1 MNIYT
6 LTESDQYKTLVDE
19 EHVGGLQEFASSLA
33 FNRALLPIQEFV
45 GRVIYNPGD
54 SKKKAD
60 SDFYTFFRPVL
71 IASESAIGKLSAL
84 AKLPKIN
91 VVTPRK
97 GDTALYVPN
106 VVSGLFNFEQSD
118 YDEGPSGYVVY
129 RTVLNSTVAL
139 TEQIFRI
146 PESPMVLF
154 VTQDFKDEVLLN
166 GLKGLVFREIKISGP
181 GPAIPPA

>member
-6 LTESDQYKTLVDE
+6 LTEGDKYKTLVDE
-19 EHVGGLQEFASSLA
+19 DHAGGLQEFASSLA

-45 GRVIYNPGD
+45 GRVIYNPED
-54 SKKKAD
+54 SKKKAL

-71 IASESAIGKLSAL
+71 IASESAIGSLAAL
-84 AKLPKIN
+84 AKLPKVN
-91 VVTPRK
+91 VVTPRE

-106 VVSGLFNFEQSD
+106 VVSGLFNFEESD
-118 YDEGPSGYVVY
+118 YDEGPNGYVVY

-146 PESPMVLF
+146 PESPMTLF
-154 VTQDFKDEVLLN
+154 VTQEFKDEVLLN
-166 GLKGLVFREIKISGP
+166 KLKGLVFREVKLSGP
-181 GPAIPPA
+181 EPAMASA

>member
-6 LTESDQYKTLVDE
+6 LTEGDKYKTLVDE
-19 EHVGGLQEFASSLA
+19 DHAGGLQEFASSLA

-45 GRVIYNPGD
+45 GRVIYSPED
-54 SKKKAD
+54 SKKKAL

-71 IASESAIGKLSAL
+71 IASESAVGSLAAL
-84 AKLPKIN
+84 AKLPKVN
-91 VVTPRK
+91 VVTPRE

-106 VVSGLFNFEQSD
+106 VVSGLFNFEGSE
-118 YDEGPSGYVVY
+118 YDEGPNGYVVY

-146 PESPMVLF
+146 PESPMTLF
-154 VTQDFKDEVLLN
+154 VTQEFKDEVLLN
-166 GLKGLVFREIKISGP
+166 KLKGLVFREVKLSGP
-181 GPAIPPA
+181 EAAMASA